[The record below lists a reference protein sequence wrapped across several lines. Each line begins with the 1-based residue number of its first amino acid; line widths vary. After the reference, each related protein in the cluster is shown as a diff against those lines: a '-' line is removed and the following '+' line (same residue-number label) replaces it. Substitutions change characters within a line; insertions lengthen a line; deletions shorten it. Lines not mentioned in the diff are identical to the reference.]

1 MKLLTILPL
10 LAFSPF
16 AAACTVALILPTQS
30 TAQVTLGFGGGVMMA
45 NLSVEPDDDF
55 EAGSRTGIFV
65 GANLGIPLTDVVS
78 LHFGGVYMQKGGT
91 FSAEGFGN
99 QIDLDIAGDYLS
111 VPVTLQFALVTG
123 EGARFSSSPGRPSQ
137 LK

>member
-10 LAFSPF
+10 LAISPF

-78 LHFGGVYMQKGGT
+78 LHFGGVYIQKGGT

-123 EGARFSSSPGRPSQ
+123 EGARFSSV
-137 LK
+137 